1 MQPITDATAL
11 LTAGG
16 VAVTVYLIVQFAVK
30 PWMRRKYPEQ
40 GADYEAMMNTIA
52 LALAEALAFAS
63 AMILTPRPEWTGQM
77 FLTAFLVG
85 LAGAVAAIGA
95 HEALTNV
102 NRARA
107 E

>member
-1 MQPITDATAL
+1 MEPITDATAL

-16 VAVTVYLIVQFAVK
+16 VAVTVYILVQLLVK
-30 PWMRRKYPEQ
+30 PWLRRKYPEQ
-40 GADYEAMMNTIA
+40 GADYEATMNGVA
-52 LALAEALAFAS
+52 LALAEVIAFAA

-95 HEALTNV
+95 HEALSNAR
-102 NRARA
+102 RAL
-107 E
+107 